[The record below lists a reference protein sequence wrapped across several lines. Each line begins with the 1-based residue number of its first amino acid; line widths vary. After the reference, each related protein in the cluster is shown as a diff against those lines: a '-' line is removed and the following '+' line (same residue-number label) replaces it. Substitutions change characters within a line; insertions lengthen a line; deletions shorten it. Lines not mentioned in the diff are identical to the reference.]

1 MEQPKTSHNTG
12 VEGGSFGKLPG
23 HPQHFNVGVFDKWG
37 VSMKITVNID
47 GGSRGNPGPSAAA
60 MVITDEEGQIM
71 ATKSKFLGPSFT
83 NNFAEWS
90 ALEGAVNALVY
101 LAGEHESLTAE
112 VLADSELVVRQFNR
126 QYKIKEPSLRE
137 IAERVWENLV
147 MTPGL
152 QITVKHVPREENKL
166 ADAAVNEELDSYT
179 EWLKQQEQ

>member
-1 MEQPKTSHNTG
+1 MLSLK
-12 VEGGSFGKLPG
+12 F
-23 HPQHFNVGVFDKWG
+23 
-37 VSMKITVNID
+37 IVNID

-60 MVITDEEGQIM
+60 MVISDEDGKVV
-71 ATKSKFLGPSFT
+71 ATKSKFLGTGRT

-101 LAGEHESLTAE
+101 MAGEYEGLTAE

-147 MTPGL
+147 ITPGL
-152 QITVKHVPREENKL
+152 KVTVRHVPREENKL
-166 ADAAVNEELDSYT
+166 ADAAVNKELDDYMM
-179 EWLKQQEQ
+179 WLEQQK